1 MGMIPH
7 QEWAMFRQN
16 EHHLQPPLFSALDG
30 LPEKHRARLA
40 ESWAGVFYREFF
52 CRLDEKP
59 FAALYSDE
67 ASRPNIPVNVLVGL
81 EALKAG
87 FGWSDAEMYDAY
99 CFDMQ
104 VRYAL
109 GYRDLGEG
117 DFELR
122 TMYNFRQ
129 RLMEHLVKT
138 GENLLDQA
146 FVQITDEQIRS
157 FQLKTHQ
164 LRMDS
169 TQIASNIREMT
180 RLQLLVEVLQRV
192 HRMLTEAD
200 QARYAQPFAPYM
212 RGSSGQYV
220 YHLRGTETGPH
231 LQAIGELMHRL
242 LTELARTYAD
252 DPVYRMLQRVFAEQF
267 TLTAGNVQALPG
279 SEIQPNRLCSPDDP
293 EATYCRKGSDGYEGY
308 VTNITETCAPENAF
322 QLIVKVQTAPNTT
335 SDSKLLVEAIAEL
348 KERTGV
354 ETLYNDATFCSRAAD
369 QALHEHAITQV
380 PTGLR
385 GQRPHPHKLNLSDFQ
400 LELTADGQ
408 PTQITCPQGQTVAVQ
423 SGRGPHNHKAHFAAS
438 ACQACPLQAR
448 CPTYVIKQDQ
458 RRGLYFTR
466 YQIQSAQRRQRYQAY
481 RQGTT
486 NPRAAIEATIGGV
499 KHPFS
504 DDQVPVRGRFRVA
517 TLMLGSAIMF
527 NVRRIQR
534 YLEGC
539 YARSE
544 GKETTAGPSRSC
556 NTPSFRTRLRAS
568 IQALLSFHRSP
579 QPALCFAG

>member
-1 MGMIPH
+1 
-7 QEWAMFRQN
+7 MFRQN
-16 EHHLQPPLFSALDG
+16 ERHLQQPLFSALDG
-30 LPEKHRARLA
+30 LPEKHQARLA
-40 ESWAGVFYREFF
+40 ASWAGVFYREFF
-52 CRLDEKP
+52 CRLDERP
-59 FAALYSDE
+59 FARLYSDE

-87 FGWSDAEMYDAY
+87 FGWSDAEMYDAFS
-99 CFDMQ
+99 FDVQ

-109 GYRDLGEG
+109 GYRNLGEG

-129 RLMEHLVKT
+129 RLMERLVKT

-169 TQIASNIREMT
+169 TQIASNIRQMS

-192 HRMLTEAD
+192 HRMLNEPD
-200 QARYAQPFAPYM
+200 QARYSEQFAPYVQ
-212 RGSSGQYV
+212 GSPGQYV
-220 YHLRGTETGPH
+220 YHLRGTGTGSH

-242 LTELARTYAD
+242 LAEFALTYVD
-252 DPVYRMLQRVFAEQF
+252 DPVYQMLQRVFQEQF
-267 TLTAGNVQALPG
+267 SLAEGTVQAIPG
-279 SEIQPNRLCSPDDP
+279 SEIRPNRLCSPDDP
-293 EATYCRKGSDGYEGY
+293 DATYCRKGSAEYEGY
-308 VTNITETCAPENAF
+308 VTNVTETCTPENPF

-335 SDSKLLVEAIAEL
+335 SDSKLLVEAIAGL

-354 ETLYNDATFCSRAAD
+354 ATLYNDATFCSRAAD
-369 QALHEHAITQV
+369 QALHEHGVTQV

-385 GQRPHPHKLNLSDFQ
+385 GQKPHPHKLHLADFQ
-400 LELTADGQ
+400 IQLTSDGQ
-408 PTQITCPQGQTVAVQ
+408 PTEITCPQGQTVTVQ
-423 SGRGPHNHKAHFAAS
+423 NGRSPKNYRVHFAVDV
-438 ACQACPLQAR
+438 CQACPLQAR

-458 RRGLYFTR
+458 RCALYFTW
-466 YQIQSAQRRQRYQAY
+466 YHIQSAQRRQRYGAY
-481 RQGTT
+481 QQSET
-486 NPRAAIEATIGGV
+486 NPRAAIEATIGGL

-504 DDQVPVRGRFRVA
+504 DDQLPVRGRFRVA

-534 YLEGC
+534 HLQGWYG
-539 YARSE
+539 RSVGE
-544 GKETTAGPSRSC
+544 ETTPDVSLSS
-556 NTPSFRTRLRAS
+556 NTPCSWTRLRAS
-568 IQALLSFHRSP
+568 IRALLSFHRLS
-579 QPALCFAG
+579 QPTPTLAS

>member
-1 MGMIPH
+1 
-7 QEWAMFRQN
+7 MFRAN
-16 EHHLQPPLFSALDG
+16 ERHLQQPLFGDLDS

-59 FAALYSDE
+59 FAVLYSDE

-87 FGWSDAEMYDAY
+87 FGWSDAEMYDAFS
-99 CFDMQ
+99 FDVQ

-109 GYRDLGEG
+109 GYRNLGEG

-169 TQIASNIREMT
+169 TQIASNIRQMT

-192 HRMLTEAD
+192 HRMLNEAD
-200 QARYAQPFAPYM
+200 QARYAEQFAPYVQ
-212 RGSSGQYV
+212 GSSGQYA
-220 YHLRGTETGPH
+220 YHLRGTETGSH
-231 LQAIGELMHRL
+231 LQAIGALMHRL
-242 LTELARTYAD
+242 LTELAPTYAD
-252 DPVYRMLQRVFAEQF
+252 DPVYQMLQRVFQEQF
-267 TLTAGNVQALPG
+267 TLTEGTVLAIPG
-279 SEIQPNRLCSPDDP
+279 SEVRPNHLCSPDDP
-293 EATYCRKGSDGYEGY
+293 EATYCRKGSAEYEGY
-308 VTNITETCAPENAF
+308 VTNVTETCAPENAF
-322 QLIVKVQTAPNTT
+322 QLIVKVQTASNTT

-348 KERTGV
+348 KERTAV

-369 QALHEHAITQV
+369 QALREHGITQV

-385 GQRPHPHKLNLSDFQ
+385 GQRPHPHKLNLADFQ
-400 LELTADGQ
+400 IHLTGDGR
-408 PTQITCPQGQTVAVQ
+408 PTQITCPQGQTVTVQ
-423 SGRGPHNHKAHFAAS
+423 SGRSPTNHKAHFAAS
-438 ACQACPLQAR
+438 VCRACPLQAR
-448 CPTYVIKQDQ
+448 CLTHVIKQDQ
-458 RRGLYFTR
+458 RRSLYFTP

-481 RQGTT
+481 RQGPT

-504 DDQVPVRGRFRVA
+504 DDQLPVRGRFRVA
-517 TLMLGSAIMF
+517 TLMLGSAILF

-534 YLEGC
+534 YLQGW
-539 YARSE
+539 YAGSL
-544 GKETTAGPSRSC
+544 GKQTTPDGSPSF
-556 NTPSFRTRLRAS
+556 NTPSFWTRLGALIR
-568 IQALLSFHRSP
+568 ALLSSHRSS
-579 QPALCFAG
+579 QPALCVPG